1 MNPDEPAPKSE
12 LEIQSDRLAQLEAE
26 QAKAAPAPVTQEANQ
41 DDTTPPG
48 DRAPEAGKEGSTPD
62 SKTKTGTP
70 SEAEKQEIADLE
82 AAKSEAAKEGKEIK
96 LDDKGKPTRDAA
108 GKFVKVDKAAAPA
121 EKVTYGKDRER
132 RDNSWKALNA
142 EKAAFEAEK
151 TKHAAEV
158 KTATEKLAADTR
170 AFQQQQHAATPT
182 PEKYEQWAAN
192 EANKAVALDKQAKQA
207 EADGEFDKADKL
219 RQAAATAR
227 GFEQVA
233 KAKADDLRKNPPPT
247 VAQQQQKF
255 VDDQKQWVSKA
266 AIDFPEF
273 AKKDSPVQK
282 GAADYYRQM
291 TVQVPELARL
301 PGFVYFC
308 AERASL
314 KTAAD
319 RVSALEKE
327 LGELKPKLAE
337 LEALTNPP
345 PGGSG
350 NRLPASKSFE
360 QMTAAEQFDWLK
372 QNAV

>member
-1 MNPDEPAPKSE
+1 MDPIEPAPKSE

-26 QAKAAPAPVTQEANQ
+26 QAKAPPAPVTPEANE
-41 DDTTPPG
+41 DDTNPPG

-62 SKTKTGTP
+62 SKTNTGTP

-108 GKFVKVDKAAAPA
+108 GKFVKVDKAAPA
-121 EKVTYGKDRER
+121 EKVSYGKDRER

-142 EKAAFEAEK
+142 EKTAFEADRA
-151 TKHAAEV
+151 KHAAEV
-158 KTATEKLAADTR
+158 KAAQEKLAADTR
-170 AFQQQQHAATPT
+170 AFQQQQQAATPT

-192 EANKAVALDKQAKQA
+192 EAQKAVELEKQAKQA
-207 EADGEFDKADKL
+207 EADAEFDKADKL

-233 KAKADDLRKNPPPT
+233 KTKADDLRKNPPAT
-247 VAQQQQKF
+247 VAQQQSKF
-255 VDDQKQWVSKA
+255 VEDQRQWVSKA

-282 GAADYYRQM
+282 GAAEYYKQM
-291 TVQVPELARL
+291 TGQVPELARL

-319 RVSALEKE
+319 RVSGLEKE

-372 QNAV
+372 QNAG